1 MGVKCAKCGSHNTA
15 EYLYGMPAMNEKL
28 EKDIAEHKIILGG
41 CIVSELSPKFYC
53 NECKKDFGYSAK
65 RQCEGEIVD
74 YIEDT
79 NYFMFSI
86 YYMDFGETK
95 FVLSRQDGK
104 YTVQYIT
111 SQESFTKEISEKEYK
126 KNLTTIFE
134 KAYLLEW
141 DKEYIRLPDLD
152 GTKWKIEIKCDS
164 GKSFSSHG
172 KSCFPPY
179 FKKVKSRHDYYA
191 IKFEHNNK

>member
-15 EYLYGMPAMNEKL
+15 EYLSGMPAMNETL
-28 EKDIAEHKIILGG
+28 EKDIAEHKTILGG

-86 YYMDFGETK
+86 YYRYTTQRLFACYVTDDFICK
-95 FVLSRQDGK
+95 KKLYRQ
-104 YTVQYIT
+104 
-111 SQESFTKEISEKEYK
+111 
-126 KNLTTIFE
+126 
-134 KAYLLEW
+134 
-141 DKEYIRLPDLD
+141 
-152 GTKWKIEIKCDS
+152 
-164 GKSFSSHG
+164 
-172 KSCFPPY
+172 
-179 FKKVKSRHDYYA
+179 
-191 IKFEHNNK
+191 